1 MANPTRLP
9 RMVPPSGF
17 TFSAIDGN
25 TYHFPS
31 GTLVGCAP
39 YSLHFNPAVFSSPRE
54 FNPDR
59 WENPT
64 KEMQRDAIPF
74 GLGTRQ
80 CIARNLAT
88 AELFAA
94 TAEIVKRDVLSG
106 AKVVSER
113 IEITEWFNSKVKDE
127 KIELAWV

>member
-9 RMVPPSGF
+9 RIVPPVGF
-17 TFSAIDGN
+17 TFCATDGN
-25 TYHFPS
+25 KYHLRS

-54 FNPDR
+54 FDPDR
-59 WENPT
+59 WEAQT

-88 AELFAA
+88 AELFVAV
-94 TAEIVKRDVLSG
+94 AEIARRDVLRG
-106 AKVVSER
+106 AKVVSDR

-127 KIELAWV
+127 KIELLWS